1 VIGGLQTSGRER
13 QMERGG
19 FTQNLVM
26 PSLAISKTDGGMGS
40 FFV

>member
-19 FTQNLVM
+19 FTQSLVM
-26 PSLAISKTDGGMGS
+26 PSLAISKTDGGMAS

>member
-1 VIGGLQTSGRER
+1 
-13 QMERGG
+13 MERGG